1 MNPSNPTPPTHT
13 SFKHLP
19 PNPNAPNDNAPH
31 RRNRR
36 PSVFR
41 LDVADEA
48 AVAPLLDTLAAE
60 FGADVAIG
68 SYPVTG
74 QRDGARLLLALESKR
89 PAALAPAAA
98 RLRELL
104 PPGALLGEQRDVARL
119 LGDGGGNGGN
129 GGSGSPARRPAA
141 VA

>member
-1 MNPSNPTPPTHT
+1 M
-13 SFKHLP
+13 
-19 PNPNAPNDNAPH
+19 
-31 RRNRR
+31 
-36 PSVFR
+36 
-41 LDVADEA
+41 
-48 AVAPLLDTLAAE
+48 AAE

-119 LGDGGGNGGN
+119 LGDGGGGGNGGN